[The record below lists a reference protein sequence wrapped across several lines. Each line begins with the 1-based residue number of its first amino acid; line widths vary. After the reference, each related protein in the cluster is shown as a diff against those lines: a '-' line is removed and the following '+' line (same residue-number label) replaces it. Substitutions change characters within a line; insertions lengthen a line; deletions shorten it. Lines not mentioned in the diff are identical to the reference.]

1 MKRWMIWHIELGL
14 VCWVS
19 QSISQSGLNIDS
31 GAPGLLLATVTTVL
45 CTLKIW
51 EKSPPLYFQIYLQY
65 NKWQKR
71 CQSDTRCLHQNK
83 AFKKISVQNLLQ
95 SVENSYWMGHSRTS
109 PLSTLTFPSRL
120 PLGTVLRALSTVL
133 GLKYCSN
140 SPPFKVLRFEH
151 TQKGLEFWAQPALC
165 AKINP

>member
-1 MKRWMIWHIELGL
+1 MKFWVIGHIELGL

-45 CTLKIW
+45 FTLKIW
-51 EKSPPLYFQIYLQY
+51 ENHPYCYFQY

-120 PLGTVLRALSTVL
+120 PLGTVLRALSIVL

-140 SPPFKVLRFEH
+140 SPSFKVLGFEH
-151 TQKGLEFWAQPALC
+151 TQKGLEFWAQSALC